1 VNGCTNDQFAPP
13 VQTFAQSTGTPYPMK
28 FLLFGRSITLF
39 GATDGCRKDGRKF
52 LNVHLPLT
60 PPVRR

>member
-39 GATDGCRKDGRKF
+39 GATDGCRKDGRTF
-52 LNVHLPLT
+52 LNVH
-60 PPVRR
+60 